1 MNKATKIILTS
12 TMMGIATAA
21 CAVCMSQTAYAA
33 DTNASNI
40 KTTTPPPANLTNQ
53 NALENSTKASNN
65 KANENKTSN
74 DKTEDNKSREDK
86 TSIAEY
92 RSATPSTTTT
102 KTTDIE
108 ATTEKAATG
117 ENVASDKET
126 VSYPQMT
133 VVEPG
138 VAVTIKP
145 KFMRGDKEITLAESK
160 KYGPCNDNYEY
171 ISVEYKNGDKYE
183 LAYGSA
189 ITRNSDYSYT
199 FKWRESAARE
209 HPNAI
214 IRVKGLRMYDKN
226 GKQLQEEVI
235 PTFKTAGS
243 ENHKPEPKPFEF
255 NRNELSAGLATDKSG
270 NYVRWRVLS
279 NNDSPSIDEQEYC
292 SKFLDYDPD
301 AHILKTKIIDNT
313 VPPINNRAP
322 SVVAKRFIGITLQ
335 TMGMNDTVPVTEN
348 LENTPWF
355 FKDAKEKANFENAL
369 HNKVWSKQYD
379 YTQCS
384 ILQQIGGKLPKGVK
398 YNLSKG
404 TFEGNPEINDWQEN
418 ETMREYPLYLAQ
430 VTMYNTA
437 DYLTLKPYT
446 SYIAGKPKPQPKPDE
461 AQLFSDTP
469 DNVVSTGLS
478 ADKTLRW
485 RILSDDLPKGIDKS
499 KVTYNSTTG
508 RFDALF
514 YEGLSD
520 NTSVIARVSHLKLQT
535 IDNTGKITKY
545 QETPVFIYKDEDS
558 HKKVLVISDKNKR
571 IGNVAVSSASG
582 SLNYIV
588 AGDLPNGVKFNSESG
603 TFSGTAKVTDWKKD
617 ETSRTYPI
625 YVATYKS
632 LNGTMFLYVATNS
645 ITIVKNTN
653 NEGTEVNEKLVQPT
667 TQSTTSSTTATNPR
681 TGQPYKLSDLG
692 DDNVSKTVIGEYNDG
707 IYGIP
712 AYFKPGEKKTIKLRF
727 YLLNAD
733 YSIGNEITDEFMK
746 VLDQEPKEVSL
757 NKVMLV
763 RNGKTTVVEMKTAYT
778 LHRDYSITFTADA
791 DAQDGDSYNTN
802 GSKLDNLPIILD
814 QKVTPTYTYEDGI
827 TLHEKGKPSHVVFI
841 NALFRVTKPKPE
853 PPKPE
858 PPKPPVVPPTPQP
871 EPPKPEPEPTPV
883 PIPEPEPEPTPVPT
897 TEPEPIPVPIPKFE
911 PIPVPIIS
919 EPKPEQEPEPEQE
932 KTVKEA
938 PTPQTHEPLA
948 RTGSETSTIAGA
960 GLAFLMSA
968 FGALSLKRTRIG
980 KHSK

>member
-1 MNKATKIILTS
+1 
-12 TMMGIATAA
+12 MGIATAA

-33 DTNASNI
+33 GTNANNI
-40 KTTTPPPANLTNQ
+40 KTTTPPPTNLTNQ
-53 NALENSTKASNN
+53 NDLENSTKASNN
-65 KANENKTSN
+65 KGNENKTSN
-74 DKTEDNKSREDK
+74 DKTEDNKSSENK
-86 TSIAEY
+86 ASIAEY
-92 RSATPSTTTT
+92 RGVTPSTTTT
-102 KTTDIE
+102 TTAKTTETE
-108 ATTEKAATG
+108 ATTERAATT
-117 ENVASDKET
+117 ENVASEEET
-126 VSYPQMT
+126 VLYPQMT

-160 KYGPCNDNYEY
+160 KYGPCRDSYEY
-171 ISVEYKNGDKYE
+171 IRVEYKNGDKYE

-199 FKWRESAARE
+199 FKWRTSAARE
-209 HPNAI
+209 HPNAT
-214 IRVKGLRMYDKN
+214 IRVTGLRMYSKN
-226 GKQLQEEVI
+226 GKQLQEEIV
-235 PTFKTAGS
+235 PTFKTKDADK
-243 ENHKPEPKPFEF
+243 HKPEPKPFEF
-255 NRNELSAGLATDKSG
+255 NQNELSAGLATDKNG

-279 NNDSPSIDEQEYC
+279 NNDSPSRDEQEYC

-301 AHILKTKIIDNT
+301 THLLKTKIIDNT

-335 TMGMNDTVPVTEN
+335 TMGMNDTAPVTQN
-348 LENTPWF
+348 VENTPWF
-355 FKDAKEKANFENAL
+355 FKDAKEKAAFENAL
-369 HNKVWSKQYD
+369 HNNVWSKQYD
-379 YTQCS
+379 YNKYS
-384 ILQQIGGKLPKGVK
+384 ILQLIGGKLPKGVK
-398 YNLSKG
+398 YNLSTK

-430 VTMYNTA
+430 VTMYDTV
-437 DYLTLKPYT
+437 DFLTLKPYT
-446 SYIAGKPKPQPKPDE
+446 SYIAGKPKPQPKLGE

-478 ADKTLRW
+478 ADKKLRW
-485 RILSDDLPKGIDKS
+485 RILSDDLPEGIDKS
-499 KVTYNSTTG
+499 KVKYNSATG

-514 YEGLSD
+514 YEGLSTD
-520 NTSVIARVSHLKLQT
+520 PNVIARVSHLKLQT

-588 AGDLPNGVKFNSESG
+588 AGDLPNGVKFDSESG
-603 TFSGTAKVTDWKKD
+603 TFSGTAKITDWKKD

-632 LNGTMFLYVATNS
+632 LNGNMFLYAATNS

-667 TQSTTSSTTATNPR
+667 TQSTTSSTIATNPR
-681 TGQPYKLSDLG
+681 TGHPYKFSDLG
-692 DDNVSKTVIGEYNDG
+692 DNNVSKTVIGEYNDG

-712 AYFKPGEKKTIKLRF
+712 AYFKPGETKTIKLRF

-746 VLDQEPKEVSL
+746 VLDQEPKEVNL

-778 LHRDYSITFTADA
+778 LHKDYSITFTADA

-802 GSKLDNLPIILD
+802 GSKLDNLPIVLD
-814 QKVTPTYTYEDGI
+814 PAMTPTYTYEDGI
-827 TLHEKGKPSHVVFI
+827 TLHEKNDPKHVMFM

-858 PPKPPVVPPTPQP
+858 PPKP
-871 EPPKPEPEPTPV
+871 EPKPEPK
-883 PIPEPEPEPTPVPT
+883 PTPVPT
-897 TEPEPIPVPIPKFE
+897 PVPTPEPEPE

-919 EPKPEQEPEPEQE
+919 EPEPVPTPVTEPEPEQE
-932 KTVKEA
+932 PKPVQEETAEEA
-938 PTPQTHEPLA
+938 PAPQTHEQLA
-948 RTGSETSTIAGA
+948 RTGSETSTVASA
-960 GLAFLMSA
+960 GLAFLLSA

>member
-1 MNKATKIILTS
+1 
-12 TMMGIATAA
+12 
-21 CAVCMSQTAYAA
+21 
-33 DTNASNI
+33 
-40 KTTTPPPANLTNQ
+40 
-53 NALENSTKASNN
+53 
-65 KANENKTSN
+65 
-74 DKTEDNKSREDK
+74 
-86 TSIAEY
+86 
-92 RSATPSTTTT
+92 
-102 KTTDIE
+102 
-108 ATTEKAATG
+108 
-117 ENVASDKET
+117 
-126 VSYPQMT
+126 MT

-301 AHILKTKIIDNT
+301 THLLKTKIIDNT

-335 TMGMNDTVPVTEN
+335 TMGMNDTTPTIDKNV
-348 LENTPWF
+348 ENTPWF
-355 FKDAKEKANFENAL
+355 FKDAKEKADFDNAL
-369 HNKVWSKQYD
+369 HNEVWSKQYD
-379 YTQCS
+379 HVQYS
-384 ILQQIGGKLPKGVK
+384 IVQLIGGKLPKGVK
-398 YNLSKG
+398 YNLN
-404 TFEGNPEINDWQEN
+404 TRAFEGNPEINDWREN

-469 DNVVSTGLS
+469 NNVVSTGLS
-478 ADKTLRW
+478 ADKKLRW

-499 KVTYNSTTG
+499 KVKYNSATG

-514 YEGLSD
+514 YDGLSD

-571 IGNVAVSSASG
+571 IGNVAVNSASG

-603 TFSGTAKVTDWKKD
+603 TFSGTANITDWQEN

-802 GSKLDNLPIILD
+802 GSKVDCLPIILD
-814 QKVTPTYTYEDGI
+814 PAVTPTYTYEDGI

-858 PPKPPVVPPTPQP
+858 PPKP
-871 EPPKPEPEPTPV
+871 EPPKPGPEPTPV
-883 PIPEPEPEPTPVPT
+883 TPEPEPEPEPIPVPT

-938 PTPQTHEPLA
+938 TAPQTHEPLA
-948 RTGSETSTIAGA
+948 RTGSETSIIAGA

-968 FGALSLKRTRIG
+968 FGALSLKRTRFG

>member
-1 MNKATKIILTS
+1 
-12 TMMGIATAA
+12 
-21 CAVCMSQTAYAA
+21 
-33 DTNASNI
+33 
-40 KTTTPPPANLTNQ
+40 
-53 NALENSTKASNN
+53 
-65 KANENKTSN
+65 
-74 DKTEDNKSREDK
+74 
-86 TSIAEY
+86 
-92 RSATPSTTTT
+92 
-102 KTTDIE
+102 
-108 ATTEKAATG
+108 
-117 ENVASDKET
+117 
-126 VSYPQMT
+126 MT

-209 HPNAI
+209 HPNAT
-214 IRVKGLRMYDKN
+214 IRVTGLRMYDKE
-226 GKQLQEEVI
+226 GHQLQEEVI
-235 PTFKTAGS
+235 PTFRTKDADK
-243 ENHKPEPKPFEF
+243 HKPEPKPFEF

-348 LENTPWF
+348 LKNTPWF
-355 FKDAKEKANFENAL
+355 FKDAKEKADFENAL
-369 HNKVWSKQYD
+369 HNKVWSKQYNYD
-379 YTQCS
+379 QYR

-398 YNLSKG
+398 YNLN
-404 TFEGNPEINDWQEN
+404 TRAFEGNPEINDWQEN

-469 DNVVSTGLS
+469 NNVVSTGLS
-478 ADKTLRW
+478 ADKKLRW

-499 KVTYNSTTG
+499 KVTYNSATK
-508 RFDALF
+508 RFEPLY
-514 YEGLSD
+514 YEGLSKD
-520 NTSVIARVSHLKLQT
+520 PGVIAQVSNLTLET
-535 IDNTGKITKY
+535 IDANGHTTKY
-545 QETPVFIYKDEDS
+545 QKTPVFVYKNEDS
-558 HKKVLVISDKNKR
+558 HKKVLVISDTKKR
-571 IGNVAVSSASG
+571 IGNVTVNSTSG
-582 SLNYIV
+582 SFNYIV
-588 AGDLPNGVKFNSESG
+588 AGDLPNGVKFDSESG
-603 TFSGTAKVTDWKKD
+603 TFSGTANITDWKKD

-802 GSKLDNLPIILD
+802 GSKVDGLPIILD
-814 QKVTPTYTYEDGI
+814 SAVTPTYTYEDGI

-858 PPKPPVVPPTPQP
+858 PPKPEPEPTPVP
-871 EPPKPEPEPTPV
+871 PEPEPTPV
-883 PIPEPEPEPTPVPT
+883 TPEPAPEPGPEPTPVTPEPEP
-897 TEPEPIPVPIPKFE
+897 EPEPIPVPIPKFE

-960 GLAFLMSA
+960 GLAFLLSA

-980 KHSK
+980 KHGK

>member
-1 MNKATKIILTS
+1 MNKAAKIILTS
-12 TMMGIATAA
+12 TMMSIATAA

-33 DTNASNI
+33 STDASNI

-53 NALENSTKASNN
+53 NDLENNTKASNN
-65 KANENKTSN
+65 KSNKNETIA
-74 DKTEDNKSREDK
+74 TEHL
-86 TSIAEY
+86 TIA
-92 RSATPSTTTT
+92 SSTTTT

-108 ATTEKAATG
+108 ATTERAATT
-117 ENVASDKET
+117 ENVASKEET

-133 VVEPG
+133 EVEPG

-145 KFMRGDKEITLAESK
+145 KFMRGDKEITLDESK
-160 KYGPCNDNYEY
+160 KYGPCRDSYEY
-171 ISVEYKNGDKYE
+171 IRVEYKNGDKYE

-199 FKWRESAARE
+199 FKWRASAARE
-209 HPNAI
+209 HPNAT
-214 IRVKGLRMYDKN
+214 IRVTGLRMYDKE
-226 GKQLQEEVI
+226 GHQLQEEVI
-235 PTFKTAGS
+235 PTFKTAGA
-243 ENHKPEPKPFEF
+243 ENHKPEPKPFTF
-255 NRNELSAGLATDKSG
+255 DANELSAGLATDKNG

-279 NNDSPSIDEQEYC
+279 NNDSPSKDEQEYC
-292 SKFLDYDPD
+292 IKFLDYDPD
-301 AHILKTKIIDNT
+301 THLLKTKIIDNT

-335 TMGMNDTVPVTEN
+335 TMGMNDTVPVTQN
-348 LENTPWF
+348 VENTPWF
-355 FKDAKEKANFENAL
+355 FKDAKEKAAFENAL
-369 HNKVWSKQYD
+369 HNEVWSKQYD
-379 YTQCS
+379 YAQYS
-384 ILQQIGGKLPKGVK
+384 ISQLIGGKLPKGVK
-398 YNLSKG
+398 YNLNTKA
-404 TFEGNPEINDWQEN
+404 FEGNPEINDWQEN

-430 VTMYNTA
+430 VTMYDTA
-437 DYLTLKPYT
+437 DYLTLKSYT
-446 SYIAGKPKPQPKPDE
+446 SYIAGKPKPQPKPGE

-478 ADKTLRW
+478 ADKKLRW

-499 KVTYNSTTG
+499 KVKYDSATG

-514 YEGLSD
+514 YDGLSD

-558 HKKVLVISDKNKR
+558 HKKVLVISNKSKR
-571 IGNVAVSSASG
+571 IGNVTVNSASG

-588 AGDLPNGVKFNSESG
+588 AGDLPNGVKFNSDSG
-603 TFSGTAKVTDWKKD
+603 TFSGKANITDWQEN

-632 LNGTMFLYVATNS
+632 LNGNMFLYVATNS

-667 TQSTTSSTTATNPR
+667 TQFTTSSTVAINPR
-681 TGQPYKLSDLG
+681 TGTPYKFSDLG
-692 DDNVSKTVIGEYNDG
+692 DDNVNKTVIGEYNDG

-712 AYFKPGEKKTIKLRF
+712 AYFKPGETKTIKLRF
-727 YLLNAD
+727 YLLKAD
-733 YSIGNEITDEFMK
+733 HTIDREITDEFMK

-757 NKVMLV
+757 NKVQLV
-763 RNGKTTVVEMKTAYT
+763 RSSTTTVVEMKTSYT

-802 GSKLDNLPIILD
+802 GPKLDNLPIVLD
-814 QKVTPTYTYEDGI
+814 QATTPTYTYEDGI
-827 TLHEKGKPSHVVFI
+827 TLHEKNNPKHVMFM
-841 NALFRVTKPKPE
+841 NAVFRVTKPKPE

-858 PPKPPVVPPTPQP
+858 PPKP

-883 PIPEPEPEPTPVPT
+883 PP
-897 TEPEPIPVPIPKFE
+897 EPEPIPVPIPKFE

-919 EPKPEQEPEPEQE
+919 EPEPEQEPEPAQE
-932 KTVKEA
+932 KTVEEA

-968 FGALSLKRTRIG
+968 FGALSLKRTRFG
-980 KHSK
+980 KRSK

>member
-1 MNKATKIILTS
+1 
-12 TMMGIATAA
+12 MGIATAA

-33 DTNASNI
+33 GTNANNI
-40 KTTTPPPANLTNQ
+40 KTTTPPPTNLTNQ
-53 NALENSTKASNN
+53 NDLENSTKASNN
-65 KANENKTSN
+65 KGNENKTSN
-74 DKTEDNKSREDK
+74 DKTEDNKSSENK
-86 TSIAEY
+86 ASIAEY
-92 RSATPSTTTT
+92 RGVTPSTTTT
-102 KTTDIE
+102 TTAKTTETE
-108 ATTEKAATG
+108 ATTERAATT
-117 ENVASDKET
+117 ENVASEEET
-126 VSYPQMT
+126 VLYPQMT

-160 KYGPCNDNYEY
+160 KYGPCRDSYEY
-171 ISVEYKNGDKYE
+171 IRVEYKNGDKYE

-199 FKWRESAARE
+199 FKWRTSAARE
-209 HPNAI
+209 HPNAT
-214 IRVKGLRMYDKN
+214 IRVTGLRMYSKN
-226 GKQLQEEVI
+226 GKQLQEEIV
-235 PTFKTAGS
+235 PTFKTKDADK
-243 ENHKPEPKPFEF
+243 HKPEPKPFEF
-255 NRNELSAGLATDKSG
+255 NQNELSAGLATDKNG

-279 NNDSPSIDEQEYC
+279 NNDSPSRDEQEYC

-301 AHILKTKIIDNT
+301 THLLKTKIIDNT

-335 TMGMNDTVPVTEN
+335 TMGMNDTVPVTQN
-348 LENTPWF
+348 VENTPWF
-355 FKDAKEKANFENAL
+355 FKDAKEKAAFENAL
-369 HNKVWSKQYD
+369 HNNVWSKQYD
-379 YTQCS
+379 YNKYS
-384 ILQQIGGKLPKGVK
+384 ILQLIGGKLPKGVK
-398 YNLSKG
+398 YNLSTK

-430 VTMYNTA
+430 VTMYDTV
-437 DYLTLKPYT
+437 DFLTLKPYT
-446 SYIAGKPKPQPKPDE
+446 SYIAGKPKPQPKLGE

-478 ADKTLRW
+478 ADKKLRW
-485 RILSDDLPKGIDKS
+485 RILSDDLPEGIDKS
-499 KVTYNSTTG
+499 KVKYNSATG

-514 YEGLSD
+514 YEGLSTD
-520 NTSVIARVSHLKLQT
+520 PNVIARVSHLKLQT

-588 AGDLPNGVKFNSESG
+588 AGDLPNGVKFDSESG
-603 TFSGTAKVTDWKKD
+603 TFSGTAKITDWKKD

-632 LNGTMFLYVATNS
+632 LNGNMFLYAATNS

-667 TQSTTSSTTATNPR
+667 TQSTTSSTIATNPR
-681 TGQPYKLSDLG
+681 TGHPYKFSDLG
-692 DDNVSKTVIGEYNDG
+692 DNNVSKTVIGEYNDG

-712 AYFKPGEKKTIKLRF
+712 AYFKPGETKTIKLRF

-746 VLDQEPKEVSL
+746 VLDQEPKEVNL

-778 LHRDYSITFTADA
+778 LHKDYSITFTADA

-802 GSKLDNLPIILD
+802 GSKLDNLPIVLD
-814 QKVTPTYTYEDGI
+814 PAMTPTYTYEDGI
-827 TLHEKGKPSHVVFI
+827 TLHEKNDPKHVMFM

-858 PPKPPVVPPTPQP
+858 PPKP
-871 EPPKPEPEPTPV
+871 EPKPEPK
-883 PIPEPEPEPTPVPT
+883 PTPVPT
-897 TEPEPIPVPIPKFE
+897 PVPTPEPEPE

-919 EPKPEQEPEPEQE
+919 EPEPVPTPVTEPEPEQE
-932 KTVKEA
+932 PKPVQEETAEEA
-938 PTPQTHEPLA
+938 PAPQTHEQLA
-948 RTGSETSTIAGA
+948 RTGSETSTVASA
-960 GLAFLMSA
+960 GLAFLLSA

>member
-1 MNKATKIILTS
+1 
-12 TMMGIATAA
+12 MMGIATAA
-21 CAVCMSQTAYAA
+21 CAACMSQTAYAA
-33 DTNASNI
+33 STDTNSI

-53 NALENSTKASNN
+53 NDLENSTKASNN
-65 KANENKTSN
+65 KANENKTIA
-74 DKTEDNKSREDK
+74 TEHL
-86 TSIAEY
+86 TIA
-92 RSATPSTTTT
+92 SSTTTT

-108 ATTEKAATG
+108 ATTERAATT
-117 ENVASDKET
+117 ENVASKEET

-133 VVEPG
+133 EVEPG

-145 KFMRGDKEITLAESK
+145 KFMRGGKEITLAQST
-160 KYGPCNDNYEY
+160 KYGDCKDYMEV
-171 ISVEYKNGDKYE
+171 IHVEYKNGDKYE
-183 LAYGSA
+183 LAYDSWV
-189 ITRNSDYSYT
+189 TRAADYSYT
-199 FKWRESAARE
+199 FKWRTSAARE
-209 HPNAI
+209 HPNAT
-214 IRVKGLRMYDKN
+214 IRVTGLRMYSKN
-226 GKQLQEEVI
+226 GQQLKEEVI
-235 PTFKTAGS
+235 PTFKTAGA
-243 ENHKPEPKPFEF
+243 ENHKPEPKPFAF
-255 NRNELSAGLATDKSG
+255 DRNELSAGLATDKSG

-279 NNDSPSIDEQEYC
+279 NNDSPSEDEQEYC

-301 AHILKTKIIDNT
+301 THLLKTKIIDNT

-335 TMGMNDTVPVTEN
+335 TMGMNDTVPVTQN
-348 LENTPWF
+348 VENTPWF
-355 FKDAKEKANFENAL
+355 FKDAKEKAAFENAL
-369 HNKVWSKQYD
+369 HNKVWSKQDDYD
-379 YTQCS
+379 QYS
-384 ILQQIGGKLPKGVK
+384 ILQLIGGKLPKGVN
-398 YNLSKG
+398 YNLSKK

-430 VTMYNTA
+430 VTMYDTV

-446 SYIAGKPKPQPKPDE
+446 SYIAGKPKPQPKPGE

-478 ADKTLRW
+478 TDKKLRW

-499 KVTYNSTTG
+499 KVKYNSATR

-514 YEGLSD
+514 YEGLSTD
-520 NTSVIARVSHLKLQT
+520 PNVIARVSNLTLET
-535 IDNTGKITKY
+535 IDTNGRTTKY
-545 QETPVFIYKDEDS
+545 KKTPVFIYKDEDS
-558 HKKVLVISDKNKR
+558 HKKVLVISDKNKH
-571 IGNVAVSSASG
+571 IGNVSVSSASG

-603 TFSGTAKVTDWKKD
+603 TFSGTAKITDWKKD

-632 LNGTMFLYVATNS
+632 LNGNMFLYVATNS

-667 TQSTTSSTTATNPR
+667 TQSTTSSTIATNPR
-681 TGQPYKLSDLG
+681 TGQPYRFSDLG

-712 AYFKPGEKKTIKLRF
+712 AYFKPGEKRTIKLRF

-763 RNGKTTVVEMKTAYT
+763 RNSKTTVVEMKTAYT

-802 GSKLDNLPIILD
+802 GSKLDNLPIVLD
-814 QKVTPTYTYEDGI
+814 PTMTPTYTYEDGI

-853 PPKPE
+853 PPKP
-858 PPKPPVVPPTPQP
+858 PVVPPT
-871 EPPKPEPEPTPV
+871 PKPEPEPTPV
-883 PIPEPEPEPTPVPT
+883 TTPEPKP
-897 TEPEPIPVPIPKFE
+897 E

-919 EPKPEQEPEPEQE
+919 EPEPEQEPKPAQE
-932 KTVKEA
+932 ETAEEA
-938 PTPQTHEPLA
+938 PAPQKPEPLA
-948 RTGSETSTIAGA
+948 RTGSETSTIASA
-960 GLAFLMSA
+960 GLAFLLSA

-980 KHSK
+980 KHGK

>member
-1 MNKATKIILTS
+1 MNKAAKIILTS

-33 DTNASNI
+33 STDTSNI

-53 NALENSTKASNN
+53 NDLENSTKASNN
-65 KANENKTSN
+65 KSNKNETIA
-74 DKTEDNKSREDK
+74 TEHL
-86 TSIAEY
+86 TIA
-92 RSATPSTTTT
+92 SSTTTT

-108 ATTEKAATG
+108 ATTERASTT
-117 ENVASDKET
+117 ENVASKEET

-133 VVEPG
+133 EVEPG

-160 KYGPCNDNYEY
+160 KYGPCRDSYEY
-171 ISVEYKNGDKYE
+171 IRVEYKNGDKYE

-189 ITRNSDYSYT
+189 ITRSEDYSYT
-199 FKWRESAARE
+199 FKWRTVAANE
-209 HPNAI
+209 HPNAT
-214 IRVKGLRMYDKN
+214 IRVTGLRMYNKN
-226 GKQLQEEVI
+226 GQQLQEEIV

-243 ENHKPEPKPFEF
+243 ENHKPEPKPFAF
-255 NRNELSAGLATDKSG
+255 DRNELSAGLATDKSG

-279 NNDSPSIDEQEYC
+279 NNDSPSEDEQEYC
-292 SKFLDYDPD
+292 SKFLYYDPD
-301 AHILKTKIIDNT
+301 THLLKTKIIDNT

-335 TMGMNDTVPVTEN
+335 TMGMNDTVPVTQN
-348 LENTPWF
+348 VENTPWF
-355 FKDAKEKANFENAL
+355 FMDAKEKAAFENAL

-379 YTQCS
+379 YDQYS
-384 ILQQIGGKLPKGVK
+384 ILQLIGGKLPRGVK
-398 YNLSKG
+398 YNLSTK

-430 VTMYNTA
+430 VTMYDTV

-446 SYIAGKPKPQPKPDE
+446 SYIASKPKPQPKPGE

-478 ADKTLRW
+478 TDKKLRW
-485 RILSDDLPKGIDKS
+485 RILSDDMPKGIDKS
-499 KVTYNSTTG
+499 KVKYNSAAG

-514 YEGLSD
+514 YEGLSTD
-520 NTSVIARVSHLKLQT
+520 PNVIARVSNLTLET
-535 IDNTGKITKY
+535 IDTNGRTTKY
-545 QETPVFIYKDEDS
+545 KKTPVFIYKDEDS
-558 HKKVLVISDKNKR
+558 HKKVLVISNKSKR

-603 TFSGTAKVTDWKKD
+603 TFSGTAKITDWKKD

-632 LNGTMFLYVATNS
+632 LNRNMFLYVATNS

-667 TQSTTSSTTATNPR
+667 TQSTTSSTIATNPR
-681 TGQPYKLSDLG
+681 TGQPYRFSDLG

-763 RNGKTTVVEMKTAYT
+763 RNSKTTVVEMKTAYT
-778 LHRDYSITFTADA
+778 LHKDYSITFTADA

-802 GSKLDNLPIILD
+802 GSKLDNLPIVLD
-814 QKVTPTYTYEDGI
+814 PAMTPTYTYEDGI
-827 TLHEKGKPSHVVFI
+827 TLHEKSNPKHVMFM

-858 PPKPPVVPPTPQP
+858 PPKPPVVPPSPKP

-883 PIPEPEPEPTPVPT
+883 PIPEPEPEP
-897 TEPEPIPVPIPKFE
+897 
-911 PIPVPIIS
+911 IPVPIIPAL
-919 EPKPEQEPEPEQE
+919 EPVPVTEPEPEPE
-932 KTVKEA
+932 PETTEEA
-938 PTPQTHEPLA
+938 LVEEAQTPQTHEPLA
-948 RTGSETSTIAGA
+948 HTGSETSTISGA

-968 FGALSLKRTRIG
+968 FGALSLKRTRFG

>member
-1 MNKATKIILTS
+1 MNKAAKIILTS

-21 CAVCMSQTAYAA
+21 CTVCMSQTAYAA
-33 DTNASNI
+33 STDSSNI

-53 NALENSTKASNN
+53 NDLENSTKASNN

-74 DKTEDNKSREDK
+74 DKTEDNKSRENK
-86 TSIAEY
+86 ANIAEY
-92 RSATPSTTTT
+92 RSVTPSTTSTT
-102 KTTDIE
+102 TTEIE
-108 ATTEKAATG
+108 TTTEKADSQ
-117 ENVASDKET
+117 EET

-133 VVEPG
+133 VVNPD

-160 KYGPCNDNYEY
+160 KYGPCRDSYEY
-171 ISVEYKNGDKYE
+171 IRVEYKNGDKYE

-189 ITRNSDYSYT
+189 ITRSEDYSYT
-199 FKWRESAARE
+199 FKWRTVAANE
-209 HPNAI
+209 HPNAT
-214 IRVKGLRMYDKN
+214 IRVTGLRMYDKE
-226 GKQLQEEVI
+226 GHQLQEEVI
-235 PTFKTAGS
+235 PTFKTKDADK
-243 ENHKPEPKPFEF
+243 HKPEPKPFTF
-255 NRNELSAGLATDKSG
+255 NANELSAGLATDKNG

-279 NNDSPSIDEQEYC
+279 NNDSPSEDEQEYC

-301 AHILKTKIIDNT
+301 THLLKTKIIDNT

-335 TMGMNDTVPVTEN
+335 TMGMNDTTPTIDKNV
-348 LENTPWF
+348 ENTPWF
-355 FKDAKEKANFENAL
+355 FKDAKEKAAFENAL

-379 YTQCS
+379 YAQYS

-398 YNLSKG
+398 YNLNTK

-430 VTMYNTA
+430 VTMYDTA

-446 SYIAGKPKPQPKPDE
+446 SYIAGKPKPQPKPGE

-478 ADKTLRW
+478 ADKKLRW
-485 RILSDDLPKGIDKS
+485 RILSDDLPKDIDKS
-499 KVTYNSTTG
+499 KVKYDSATG

-514 YEGLSD
+514 YDGLSD

-558 HKKVLVISDKNKR
+558 HKKVLVISNKSKR

-603 TFSGTAKVTDWKKD
+603 TFSGTAKITDWKKD

-632 LNGTMFLYVATNS
+632 LNGNMFLYVATNS
-645 ITIVKNTN
+645 ITIVKNAN
-653 NEGTEVNEKLVQPT
+653 NEGTEVDEKLVQPT
-667 TQSTTSSTTATNPR
+667 TQFTTSSTIANNPR
-681 TGQPYKLSDLG
+681 TNKPYKFSDLG

-707 IYGIP
+707 IYGTP
-712 AYFKPGEKKTIKLRF
+712 AYFKPGETKTIKLRF
-727 YLLNAD
+727 YLLKAD
-733 YSIGNEITDEFMK
+733 YTIDKEITDEFMK
-746 VLDQEPKEVSL
+746 VLNQEPKEVSL
-757 NKVMLV
+757 NKVQLV
-763 RNGKTTVVEMKTAYT
+763 RNGTTTVVEMKTSYT

-802 GSKLDNLPIILD
+802 CSKLDNLPIVLD
-814 QKVTPTYTYEDGI
+814 PATTPTYTYEDGI
-827 TLHEKGKPSHVVFI
+827 TLHEKNNPKHVMFM

-858 PPKPPVVPPTPQP
+858 PPKPPVVPPA
-871 EPPKPEPEPTPV
+871 PKPEPEPTPV
-883 PIPEPEPEPTPVPT
+883 PTPEP
-897 TEPEPIPVPIPKFE
+897 EPEPIPVPI
-911 PIPVPIIS
+911 IS
-919 EPKPEQEPEPEQE
+919 KPEPEQE
-932 KTVKEA
+932 PKPAQEETAEEA
-938 PTPQTHEPLA
+938 PAPQKPEPLA
-948 RTGSETSTIAGA
+948 RTGSETSTIASA
-960 GLAFLMSA
+960 GLAFLLSA